1 MAQFEFDDDDE
12 PYVVIE
18 RHTSDISSLLIG
30 LAIGAGV
37 ALLFAPHSGAE
48 TRRRIRRG
56 VNRVTD
62 AAMETFEVARAEVE
76 DRVGAVRDAVDMK
89 KEQVSRAVE
98 AGRAAAQAARDEL
111 ERRIA
116 DTKAAYATTGGQ
128 RARSPRAP
136 ALDDDISGV

>member
-1 MAQFEFDDDDE
+1 MSQFEFDDDDE

-18 RHTSDISSLLIG
+18 KHSSDLSSLMIG
-30 LAIGAGV
+30 LAIGAGM

-56 VNRVTD
+56 VGRVTD
-62 AAMETFEVARAEVE
+62 AAMETIEVARVEVE
-76 DRVGAVRDAVDMK
+76 DRVGAVRDAVDIK

-116 DTKAAYATTGGQ
+116 DTKATYAATGGQ
-128 RARSPRAP
+128 RLRTPRAP

>member
-1 MAQFEFDDDDE
+1 MSQFEFDDDDE

-18 RHTSDISSLLIG
+18 KHSSDVSSLLMG
-30 LAIGAGV
+30 LAIGAGI

-56 VNRVTD
+56 VGRVTD

-76 DRVGAVRDAVDMK
+76 DRVGAVRDAVDVK

-116 DTKAAYATTGGQ
+116 DTKAQYTTSGGQ
-128 RARSPRAP
+128 RLRTPRAP

>member
-1 MAQFEFDDDDE
+1 MSQFEFDDDDE

-18 RHTSDISSLLIG
+18 KHSSDISSLLIG
-30 LAIGAGV
+30 LAVGAGV
-37 ALLFAPHSGAE
+37 ALLFAPHSGSE

-56 VNRVTD
+56 VGRVTD

-76 DRVGAVRDAVDMK
+76 DRVGAVRDAVDIK

-98 AGRAAAQAARDEL
+98 AGRAAAQQARDEL

-116 DTKAAYATTGGQ
+116 DTKAVYATS
-128 RARSPRAP
+128 SPRVRPSHAT
-136 ALDDDISGV
+136 ASLDDDITGV

>member
-1 MAQFEFDDDDE
+1 MSQFEFDDDDE

-18 RHTSDISSLLIG
+18 KHSSDISSLLIG

-76 DRVGAVRDAVDMK
+76 DRVGQVRDAVDVK

-116 DTKAAYATTGGQ
+116 DTKAAYATSGGQ
-128 RARSPRAP
+128 RLRTPRAP

>member
-1 MAQFEFDDDDE
+1 MSQFEFDDDDE

-18 RHTSDISSLLIG
+18 KHSSDVSSLLIG
-30 LAIGAGV
+30 LAVGASI

-48 TRRRIRRG
+48 TRRRMRRG

-76 DRVGAVRDAVDMK
+76 DRVGAVRDAVDIK

-98 AGRAAAQAARDEL
+98 AGRAAAQQARDEL

-116 DTKAAYATTGGQ
+116 DTKAAYNTTGSQ
-128 RARSPRAP
+128 RVRSRAVS
-136 ALDDDISGV
+136 ALDDDITGA

>member
-1 MAQFEFDDDDE
+1 MSQFEFDDDDE

-18 RHTSDISSLLIG
+18 KHSSDISSLLIG

-37 ALLFAPHSGAE
+37 ALLFAPRSGAE
-48 TRRRIRRG
+48 TRRRIRQG
-56 VNRVTD
+56 VSRVTD

-76 DRVGAVRDAVDMK
+76 DRVGAVRDAVDIK

-98 AGRAAAQAARDEL
+98 AGRAAAQQARDEL

-116 DTKAAYATTGGQ
+116 DTKATYTSTSQ
-128 RARSPRAP
+128 RVSSARGVS
-136 ALDDDISGV
+136 ALSDDITEV